1 MTTRLFVCL
10 VVSLIIHAL
19 ALVQPWNL
27 VVIAGAARQPSMSIP
42 VRLVDEVRPEDLLR
56 EVEKVPDEIEEVD
69 EGLSFETEGEVSA
82 DYLDLLKAK
91 IFEAWE
97 YPEDAIAGGVDGT
110 VRIRFVLDALG
121 SVTEVGVMSGS
132 GYTSLDSAALDAV
145 RKAGPFGPFTED
157 LTGETLKITG
167 SFCYVL
173 E

>member
-10 VVSLIIHAL
+10 VASFIIHAV

-27 VVIAGAARQPSMSIP
+27 VVVAGAPLQPSTSIP
-42 VRLVDEVRPEDLLR
+42 VRLVDEVRPEGLLR
-56 EVEKVPDEIEEVD
+56 EIEKIPDEIAEMN
-69 EGLSFETEGEVSA
+69 EGISFETEGEVSA

-97 YPEDAIAGGVDGT
+97 YPGDAIAGGIDGT

-121 SVTEVGVMSGS
+121 SVTEIGVLSGS
-132 GYTSLDSAALDAV
+132 GHASLDSAALDAV

-157 LTGETLKITG
+157 LAGETLKITG

-173 E
+173 D